1 MPPRWIQE
9 VEGTKFDNYV
19 DWMMMAYVFSLVD
32 VPVLCLPCGMTADGR
47 PVGLQIVGKPQ
58 GEHALLA
65 AAAAFE
71 RTHPYASMVPMQP
84 VVKHLS
90 KG

>member
-1 MPPRWIQE
+1 
-9 VEGTKFDNYV
+9 
-19 DWMMMAYVFSLVD
+19 
-32 VPVLCLPCGMTADGR
+32 MTANGR

-71 RTHPYASMVPMQP
+71 HAHPYANMVPMQP

-90 KG
+90 KS

>member
-1 MPPRWIQE
+1 MPHRWIQE

-58 GEHALLA
+58 GNMPFWLLQLPLSA
-65 AAAAFE
+65 H
-71 RTHPYASMVPMQP
+71 THMQAWYP
-84 VVKHLS
+84 CS
-90 KG
+90 RW